1 MIPSLEKSSRS
12 AIRRLVLSGII
23 SLKGNRY
30 GLSVNITQSAS
41 FEEIK
46 KETADYF
53 KSASKMFGNEKI
65 ALSFEGKPLSN
76 SERSELCDIIR
87 DNCSL
92 NILCVMDF
100 NAGTEERFKKAVE
113 KFDILEQRE
122 EPEIK
127 EEQEAQTEDVSEPEA
142 SSEDETQELI
152 ATEIPVDENFDYSKV
167 AKFYKGNVR
176 SGVVLNEETS
186 LVILGD
192 VNPGGD
198 VVSKGNIII
207 LGALKGNAFA
217 GSEGNR
223 DAFVVALNMEPMQ
236 IRIADII
243 ARSSDRSSQKEEHEP
258 KIAVVRNEAIAIEL
272 ISRTVL
278 NDIKI

>member
-1 MIPSLEKSSRS
+1 M
-12 AIRRLVLSGII
+12 SGII

-41 FEEIK
+41 FEDIK
-46 KETADYF
+46 KETADYV

-113 KFDILEQRE
+113 KYDIIDRH
-122 EPEIK
+122 
-127 EEQEAQTEDVSEPEA
+127 EEQEAVKEEEVQSENSAVAEDALEEVNPGTVS
-142 SSEDETQELI
+142 SV
-152 ATEIPVDENFDYSKV
+152 IPVDENFDYSKV

-207 LGALKGNAFA
+207 LGALKGNSFA

-243 ARSSDRSSQKEEHEP
+243 ARSSDRSGQKEEQEP